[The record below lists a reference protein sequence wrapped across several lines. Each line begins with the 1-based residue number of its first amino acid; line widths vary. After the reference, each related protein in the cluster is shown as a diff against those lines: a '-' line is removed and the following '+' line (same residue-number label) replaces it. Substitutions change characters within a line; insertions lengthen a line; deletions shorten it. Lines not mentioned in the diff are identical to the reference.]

1 MCLCARQK
9 KVSLA
14 QNLISTSL
22 TSPATV
28 GEQDDINNQANDHD
42 IDNTVQKVAAYCATH
57 NPVEILR
64 CLQKELVTGQPLE
77 VTDVTQCIKGETN
90 FILFDREN
98 LLSTAFDE

>member
-1 MCLCARQK
+1 MCLCARQ

-28 GEQDDINNQANDHD
+28 GEQDDINNQENDHD

-57 NPVEILR
+57 TIL
-64 CLQKELVTGQPLE
+64 LKFSGVF
-77 VTDVTQCIKGETN
+77 KKN
-90 FILFDREN
+90 
-98 LLSTAFDE
+98 